1 MVWESSDADASAR
14 STVDLQLHLHNRC
27 VGRLMISGKPVLV
40 IGSTGYVGGRLV
52 PLLLESGY
60 RVRAMGRS
68 SSKIASR
75 SWAEHPLFE
84 MVTGDVLDFES
95 LRAASR
101 GCRAAFYLVHSM
113 VAAGR
118 DFARADSTGARN
130 MAAAAADAGMDR
142 IIYLGGLAEAKHPRL
157 SEHLQSR
164 KEVAKILKSGS
175 VPVTDLRAGAILGA
189 GSASFEILR
198 YTVERL
204 PVMLAPRWVETL
216 NQPISIRNVLVYL
229 KACLETDAVLGE
241 TFDIGGPDVMSY
253 RRLAEIYAEEA
264 GLPRRRIV
272 PVPFVSP
279 GFSAFL
285 IHQLTPVPAD
295 LARPLIEG
303 LRNES
308 VCGDTRIQAVIPQ
321 ALYSCRETIRM
332 AIDSIRAGSVDA
344 CWSDAGCLIPPEWT
358 YCGDA
363 DYTGGTILECGYRMR
378 VKAAPEVV
386 WGAVTRIGGETGWY
400 FGDLL
405 WQLRGAID
413 GWIGGV
419 GLRRGRRHPTHLR
432 VGDALD
438 FWRVLEVDAGRRLLL
453 AAEMKLPGEALFDIR
468 IHPHNDETAI
478 EFLSR
483 FVPRGLGGLMYWYAL
498 HPGHQWV
505 FEGMLKGLARSVGK
519 PVTSRAMRFTPK
531 IPDTCPPPWDLN
543 NG

>member
-1 MVWESSDADASAR
+1 
-14 STVDLQLHLHNRC
+14 
-27 VGRLMISGKPVLV
+27 MISEKPVLV

-68 SSKIASR
+68 LSKLASR
-75 SWAEHPLFE
+75 SWAQHPLFE
-84 MVTGDVLDFES
+84 MVQGDIQDLES
-95 LRAASR
+95 MQNASR

-118 DFARADSTGARN
+118 DFARADRQGAHN
-130 MAAAAADAGMDR
+130 MAAAAAHGGMDR
-142 IIYLGGLAEAKHPRL
+142 IIYLGGLAEAKHHRL

-164 KEVAKILKSGS
+164 KEVAEILNSGS
-175 VPVTDLRAGAILGA
+175 VPCTDLRAGAILGA

-204 PVMLAPRWVETL
+204 PVMLAPKWVQTL
-216 NQPISIRNVLVYL
+216 NQPIAIRNVLLYL
-229 KACLETDAVLGE
+229 KGCLETDAVLGE
-241 TFDIGGPDVMSY
+241 TFDIGGPDVLSY

-264 GLPRRRIV
+264 GLPRRRII

-285 IHQLTPVPAD
+285 IHQVTPVPAA

-308 VCGDTRIQAVIPQ
+308 VCGDDRIHAVIPQ
-321 ALYSCRETIRM
+321 HCYTCREAIRM
-332 AIDSIRAGSVDA
+332 AMESVRAEKVET

-363 DYTGGTILECGYRMR
+363 DYTGGTILECGYRIG
-378 VKAAPEVV
+378 VAADAEAV
-386 WGAVTRIGGETGWY
+386 WEAVERIGGDTGWY

-405 WQLRGAID
+405 WQLRGAVD
-413 GWIGGV
+413 GWAGGV

-438 FWRVLEVDAGRRLLL
+438 FWRILELDPGRRLLL
-453 AAEMKLPGEALFDIR
+453 SAEMKLPGEALFEIR
-468 IHPHNDETAI
+468 ITPRDGETEI
-478 EFLSR
+478 DFLSR
-483 FVPRGLGGLMYWYAL
+483 FVPKGLGGLMYWYAL
-498 HPGHQWV
+498 YPAHQWV
-505 FEGMLKGLARSVGK
+505 FEGMLKGLARAVGK
-519 PVTSRAMRFTPK
+519 PVTSGPRRFTPA
-531 IPDTCPPPWDLN
+531 IPDTCPPPWRMN
-543 NG
+543 

>member
-1 MVWESSDADASAR
+1 
-14 STVDLQLHLHNRC
+14 
-27 VGRLMISGKPVLV
+27 MISEKPALV

-68 SSKIASR
+68 HSKMASR

-84 MVTGDVLDFES
+84 MVTGDILDLPS
-95 LRAASR
+95 IRAAAR

-113 VAAGR
+113 VAAGK
-118 DFARADSTGARN
+118 DFARADRTGARN
-130 MAAAAADAGMDR
+130 MVAAAADAGMDR
-142 IIYLGGLAEAKHPRL
+142 LIYLGGLAEARHHRL

-164 KEVAKILKSGS
+164 KEVAEILKSGS
-175 VPVTDLRAGAILGA
+175 VPCTDLRAGAILGA

-204 PVMLAPRWVETL
+204 PLMLAPRWVETL

-229 KACLETDAVLGE
+229 KKCLETDAVLGK
-241 TFDIGGPDVMSY
+241 TFDIGGPDVISY

-264 GLPRRRIV
+264 GLPRRRII
-272 PVPFVSP
+272 PVPFVP
-279 GFSAFL
+279 PAFSAFL
-285 IHQLTPVPAD
+285 IHRLTPVPAD

-308 VCGDTRIQAVIPQ
+308 VCRDVRIHGIIPQ
-321 ALYSCRETIRM
+321 KLYSCREAIRV
-332 AIDSIRAGSVDA
+332 AIESIRADRVMS

-363 DYTGGTILECGYRMR
+363 EYTGGTILECGYRMR
-378 VKAAPEVV
+378 VQAGPEEV
-386 WGAVTRIGGETGWY
+386 WRAVERIGGATGWY

-405 WQLRGAID
+405 WRWRGAVD
-413 GWIGGV
+413 QWIGGV
-419 GLRRGRRHPTHLR
+419 GLRRGRRHPTQLR
-432 VGDALD
+432 AGDALD
-438 FWRVLEVDAGRRLLL
+438 FWRVLEVDPGRRLLL
-453 AAEMKLPGEALFDIR
+453 SAEMKLPGEALFDIR
-468 IHPHNDETAI
+468 IQPIGGEAEI

-498 HPGHQWV
+498 YPGHQWV
-505 FEGMLKGLARSVGK
+505 FEGMLKGLARAVGR
-519 PVTSRAMRFTPK
+519 PVASGPHRFTPK
-531 IPDTCPPPWDLN
+531 IPDTCPPPWDMN

>member
-1 MVWESSDADASAR
+1 MSE
-14 STVDLQLHLHNRC
+14 
-27 VGRLMISGKPVLV
+27 KPVLV

-68 SSKIASR
+68 FSKMASR
-75 SWAEHPLFE
+75 SWSEHPLFE
-84 MVTGDVLDFES
+84 MVTGDILDIES
-95 LRAASR
+95 LRTAAR
-101 GCRAAFYLVHSM
+101 GCRAVFYLVHSM

-118 DFARADSTGARN
+118 DFARADSMGARN

-142 IIYLGGLAEAKHPRL
+142 IIYLGGLAEAKQHRL

-164 KEVAKILKSGS
+164 KEVAEILKSGS

-229 KACLETDAVLGE
+229 RGCLETDAILGQ

-279 GFSAFL
+279 AFSAFL

-308 VCGDTRIQAVIPQ
+308 VCGDARIHALIPQ
-321 ALYSCRETIRM
+321 TLYSCRDAIRK
-332 AIDSIRAGSVDA
+332 AIESVRAGQVAS

-378 VKAAPEVV
+378 VQAGPEEV
-386 WGAVTRIGGETGWY
+386 WTALKRIGGDTGWY

-413 GWIGGV
+413 RWIGGV
-419 GLRRGRRHPTHLR
+419 GLRRGRRHPTDLR

-438 FWRVLEVDAGRRLLL
+438 FWRVLEIEPGRRLLL
-453 AAEMKLPGEALFDIR
+453 VAEMKLPGEALFDIR
-468 IHPHNDETAI
+468 IHSDDGETDI

-483 FVPRGLGGLMYWYAL
+483 FVPKGLGGLAYWYL
-498 HPGHQWV
+498 LYPGHQWV
-505 FEGMLKGLARSVGK
+505 FEGMLKGLARAVGK
-519 PVTSRAMRFTPK
+519 PVISEPRRFTPK